1 MDASALFKISYG
13 LFIATARDAGFD
25 NGCVGNVCVQVASS
39 PTRVALA
46 LNKLNKTCWMVKN
59 SGAFNISILST
70 SAPFDV
76 FKRFGFQSGADVDKF
91 ADIPKKRAENGIV
104 YLDQFTNALLSCKV
118 VDAIDLGSHFL
129 FVAEVEDAKKLSD
142 EESMTYDYYH
152 KNVKPRPNAKSE
164 VKGWRCKICGYV
176 YEGDELPTDFIC
188 PTCKHGAEDFERIE

>member
-1 MDASALFKISYG
+1 
-13 LFIATARDAGFD
+13 
-25 NGCVGNVCVQVASS
+25 
-39 PTRVALA
+39 
-46 LNKLNKTCWMVKN
+46 MVKN

-118 VDAIDLGSHFL
+118 VEALDLGSHFL